1 MSTSTTST
9 STTTTSTTSTT
20 STSTTL
26 QSPSIEDI
34 RSRIN
39 FNLQDDSE
47 ILKPNEIELSLKRA
61 VRVYSNDKPQEQVHE
76 NSDADGS
83 TYDFDFPDGWVDKFS
98 QIISRIEYPIR
109 SDIQTPQYVDGN
121 DWIIYKKASGN
132 VLRFLTFKPASG
144 YTFRYVYLL
153 PHVVS
158 ESECTVPENDIEAV
172 AALATAFCC
181 SALSAKYAQTSEPS
195 VDADVVNYS
204 AKSADYR
211 DLAELYYGQYK
222 SHVKGGAGEEK
233 AGAIAFADMDLT
245 FSWKSDYL
253 THPSENR

>member
-1 MSTSTTST
+1 
-9 STTTTSTTSTT
+9 
-20 STSTTL
+20 L
-26 QSPSIEDI
+26 QSPTIEDI

-47 ILKPNEIELSLKRA
+47 ILKPNEKELALKRA
-61 VRVYSNDKPQEQVHE
+61 VRVYSNDKPHEQIHE
-76 NSDADGS
+76 NSDANGS
-83 TYDFDFPDGWVDKFS
+83 AYDFDLPDDWVDKFS
-98 QIISRIEYPIR
+98 QIISPIEYPVR
-109 SDIQTPQYVDGN
+109 TDIQTPQFVDDN
-121 DWIIYKKASGN
+121 DWIIYKKASGD
-132 VLRFLTFKPASG
+132 VLRFINFTPTSG
-144 YTFRYVYLL
+144 YTFRYTYVI

-158 ESECTVPENDIEAV
+158 ESQCTIPENDIEAV

-222 SHVKGGAGEEK
+222 SHVKGGPGEEK
-233 AGAIAFADMDLT
+233 AGAVAFSDLDLK
-245 FSWKSDYL
+245 FNWQADYL
-253 THPSENR
+253 THPSESR